1 MYHLL
6 GESKPMYSGKNQAI
20 DSMTITSTN
29 EEQDSKKN
37 SPRIAIFLAT
47 SGHSGVDRVMANL
60 IAEFSARDVKIDLLR
75 IKNHG
80 PYIVPSSKNVRI
92 VRLGT
97 SHVNTSLPPLVRYL
111 KRERPQA
118 LLTDKDRVNRLALW
132 ARRLAGV
139 PTRVVVRIGTTV
151 SKNLE
156 RRSPWAR
163 WSQYHSMRWFYPWA
177 DAIVVPSR
185 GAALD
190 LANIAGIPLDRIRVV
205 PNPIVTPKLFKLAE
219 QTVTYDGL
227 MPSNEPVILGV
238 GELCARKDFT
248 TLIKAFSKV
257 RQSRP
262 CRLLI
267 LGEGRQR
274 SRLEALITQLGL
286 EDDVVMPGFVKNP
299 YAYMA
304 KANLMV
310 LSSNC
315 EGFGNVLAEAL
326 AIALPVVSTDC
337 PSGPREIL
345 QDGRFGTLVPVGDAN
360 ALARAILTTLDNPM
374 DAELLKS
381 AAKPFS
387 VAASASQYLVALG
400 FSG

>member
-1 MYHLL
+1 MKTRRRQL
-6 GESKPMYSGKNQAI
+6 
-20 DSMTITSTN
+20 
-29 EEQDSKKN
+29 
-37 SPRIAIFLAT
+37 AIFVAT
-47 SGHSGVDRVMANL
+47 SGHSGVDRVIDNL
-60 IAEFSARDVKIDLLR
+60 VGEFTARGIAVDLLR
-75 IKNHG
+75 IANHG
-80 PYIVPSSKNVRI
+80 PYFEAPSPGMRFVE
-92 VRLGT
+92 LGS

-185 GAALD
+185 GAAQD

-205 PNPIVTPKLFKLAE
+205 PNPIVTPKLFNLAE
-219 QTVTYDGL
+219 QTVMGDGL
-227 MPSNEPVILGV
+227 MQGNEPVILGV

-274 SRLEALITQLGL
+274 NRLEALITQLGL
-286 EDDVVMPGFVKNP
+286 ENDVEMPGFVKNP

-304 KANLMV
+304 KADLLV
-310 LSSNC
+310 LSSHC
-315 EGFGNVLAEAL
+315 EGFGNVIAEAL

-360 ALARAILTTLDNPM
+360 ALARAILTTLDKPM

-387 VAASASQYLVALG
+387 VAASASQYLAVLG